1 MKSLQQYPNCTA
13 TVASTAPTTK
23 RCRDSNGMDQCVC
36 LRKIEYASS
45 HWKFYAMR
53 NGKTCT
59 KLRQTENLLLC
70 SGGSGD
76 IRGSGGGGG
85 AGGGDVF
92 ERTYRSMQPSYEQ
105 HSTEM
110 SHMETSDGEMVVVDN
125 DDTTTVNV
133 IQTNRCMHLTLR
145 ICFST
150 PGLCVLVILYS
161 LMGACLFPFF
171 EAPLELH
178 NTLTVIKSR
187 EECLRELWTITGTY
201 QIFIQLLVPH
211 LLGFLCV
218 NFLFELLQFSLLH
231 RKLRRIS

>member
-1 MKSLQQYPNCTA
+1 
-13 TVASTAPTTK
+13 
-23 RCRDSNGMDQCVC
+23 
-36 LRKIEYASS
+36 
-45 HWKFYAMR
+45 MR

-70 SGGSGD
+70 RGGSGD
-76 IRGSGGGGG
+76 GGGGVG
-85 AGGGDVF
+85 VGC
-92 ERTYRSMQPSYEQ
+92 ERIRRSMQPYEQ
-105 HSTEM
+105 HTTEM
-110 SHMETSDGEMVVVDN
+110 SQMETSDGEMVVVDN

-161 LMGACLFPFF
+161 LMGAALFPFF

-187 EECLRELWTITGTY
+187 EDCLRELWTITGMY
-201 QIFIQLLVPH
+201 WIFVLYCIVVAAVVWR
-211 LLGFLCV
+211 F
-218 NFLFELLQFSLLH
+218 FSLFFLSCCNFH
-231 RKLRRIS
+231 YCIESCIEFSN